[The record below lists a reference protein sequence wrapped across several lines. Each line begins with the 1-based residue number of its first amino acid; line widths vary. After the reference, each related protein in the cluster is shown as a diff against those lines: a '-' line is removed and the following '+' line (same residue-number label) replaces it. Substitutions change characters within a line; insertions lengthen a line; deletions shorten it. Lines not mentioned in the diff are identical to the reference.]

1 MAWGWITDQI
11 ATNVMDANWIQA
23 PNLPRIA
30 DIITRTVVFM
40 EQCRFPLYM
49 SKSQAE
55 EWFLIWRMLNEQ
67 RMERNGWT
75 FIGAQGEQNA
85 LHPSMAAFRSNAE
98 HNQATARLRYLRARR
113 LDSQEDDGEVW
124 GEDSWMIPRQT
135 RVFRLIAR
143 IFPLPSRLSYPCPRQ
158 ALIHE

>member
-30 DIITRTVVFM
+30 DIITRTVVLM
-40 EQCRFPLYM
+40 EKCRFPFFM

-75 FIGAQGEQNA
+75 LFGGQQERTA
-85 LHPSMAAFRSNAE
+85 LHPSMATLRWIAE
-98 HNQATARLRYLRARR
+98 RNQAEARIRYLRARR
-113 LDSQEDDGEVW
+113 LDAQEDDGEVW
-124 GEDSWMIPRQT
+124 GEDSHLDEPSADGSLPPENSDIP
-135 RVFRLIAR
+135 FYSFAR
-143 IFPLPSRLSYPCPRQ
+143 IILAAGES
-158 ALIHE
+158 